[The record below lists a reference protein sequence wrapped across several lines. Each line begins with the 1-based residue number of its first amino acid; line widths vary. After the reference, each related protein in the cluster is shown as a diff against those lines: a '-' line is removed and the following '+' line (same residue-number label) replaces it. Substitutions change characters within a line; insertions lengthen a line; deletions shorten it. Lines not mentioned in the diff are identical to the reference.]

1 MEKRLIIAV
10 TLSVLIFLVFGY
22 LQERFAPTPPPEEA
36 KPVASTPAPTPAPPP
51 SQVIEPSPA
60 PEIPPLA
67 PATAEPPRDIMV
79 DTPLY
84 HAVFTEPGARLK
96 SFKLKKYREELPITT
111 IAGFDLWWFNFEIQ
125 KYQPASEQHT
135 VPKELIEISDP
146 AQLPLAVSWESS
158 TTPALTAVP
167 YRASQKS
174 LTIDSQGKGSLTFT
188 QVRPDGLILIKTL
201 TFRGDTYQIG
211 LNLTVQ
217 NQSRQPSAGNLNLSL
232 TADYAKP
239 EVGRYSFQG
248 FVGFI
253 NGSRQEVKSSKLE
266 ELKTFTGQIDWAS
279 LEDNYFMKAVVPGA
293 GYESILTLQETS
305 SKIMTAT
312 LKTAMN
318 AIPPGQQATI
328 PYALYFGPKE
338 LSILKSLGLGLE
350 QAVNFGWF
358 NILAMPLLYVLNFF
372 YRYLHNYGVAIIL
385 LTALIRILFIYP
397 NHKSYKSMQAMQK
410 LQPKIAKLREKYKDD
425 RETMNKELM
434 GLYKTYKV
442 NPASGCLPM
451 LLQLPVF
458 IALYNI
464 LGYAIEMRHAPF
476 IPTLPFT
483 EIVWLA
489 DLSVRD
495 PLLITPVVMGVTM
508 FIQQK
513 MSPAPGDPTQAKL
526 MLMMP
531 VIFTVMFLNFSSGLV
546 LYWLANNVL
555 SIIQQHFT
563 NKYLS

>member
-10 TLSVLIFLVFGY
+10 TLSVLIFLLFGY
-22 LQERFAPTPPPEEA
+22 LQEKYVPKPLPEET
-36 KPVASTPAPTPAPPP
+36 KPLASAPAPAPPP
-51 SQVIEPSPA
+51 EVKPPA
-60 PEIPPLA
+60 PIVAPEA
-67 PATAEPPRDIMV
+67 PAEVKPPRDIVV

-84 HAVFTEPGARLK
+84 QAVFTEQGARLE
-96 SFKLKKYREELPITT
+96 SLKLKKYLEKLPITT
-111 IAGFDLWWFNFEIQ
+111 IAGLDLWWFNFEIQ
-125 KYQPASEQHT
+125 KYRSSSQPPA
-135 VPKELIEISDP
+135 PKELIEIHDP
-146 AQLPLAVSWESS
+146 ALLPLSVTWEN
-158 TTPALTAVP
+158 TTSGSGAEAPFT
-167 YRASQKS
+167 ASQES
-174 LTIDSQGKGSLTFT
+174 LRLDPKAKDSLSFT
-188 QVRPDGLILIKTL
+188 QVRPDGVVLIKTL
-201 TFRGDTYQIG
+201 TFRGDSYQID
-211 LNLTVQ
+211 LDVTVH
-217 NQSRQPSAGNLNLSL
+217 NQGQQPSAGNLNLSL
-232 TADYAKP
+232 TSSYA
-239 EVGRYSFQG
+239 EQQAGRYGFLG

-253 NGSRQEVKSSKLE
+253 NQSRQEVKSSKLE

-279 LEDNYFMKAVVPGA
+279 LEDGYFMKAMVPRGQNQ
-293 GYESILTLQETS
+293 SVLTLEEPS
-305 SKIMTAT
+305 SKVMTAT
-312 LKTAMN
+312 LKTSLE
-318 AIPPGQQATI
+318 AIAPGQQKTV
-328 PYALYFGPKE
+328 PFALYFGPKE
-338 LSILKSLGLGLE
+338 LSTLKSLDLGLE
-350 QAVNFGWF
+350 PAVNFGWF
-358 NILAMPLLYVLNFF
+358 NFLAMPLLYVLNFF
-372 YRYLHNYGVAIIL
+372 YRYLHNYGVAIII

-434 GLYKTYKV
+434 ALYRTYKV

-458 IALYNI
+458 IALYNL

-489 DLSVRD
+489 DLSARD
-495 PLLITPVVMGVTM
+495 PLLITPLVMGATM
-508 FIQQK
+508 FLQQK

-555 SIIQQHFT
+555 SIVQQHFT